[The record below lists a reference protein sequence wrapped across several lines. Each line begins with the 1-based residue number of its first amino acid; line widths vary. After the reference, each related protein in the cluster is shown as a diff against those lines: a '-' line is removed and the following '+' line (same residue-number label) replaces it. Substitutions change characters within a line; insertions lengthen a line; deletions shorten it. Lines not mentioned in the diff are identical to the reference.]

1 MNSGDSDENY
11 RRQQKNDSTI
21 VNAWMLEDV

>member
-11 RRQQKNDSTI
+11 RRQQKNDNTI

>member
-11 RRQQKNDSTI
+11 RRQHKNDNTI
-21 VNAWMLEDV
+21 VNAWMLDDV